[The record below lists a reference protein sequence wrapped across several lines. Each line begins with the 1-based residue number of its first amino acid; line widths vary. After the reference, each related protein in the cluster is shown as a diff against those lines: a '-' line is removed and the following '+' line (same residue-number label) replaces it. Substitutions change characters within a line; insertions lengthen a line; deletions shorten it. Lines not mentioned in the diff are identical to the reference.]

1 MYRGGVNLDL
11 NLLRTFLLILDHGSV
26 TAAADELRLTQPT
39 VSHSLRRL
47 RDALG
52 DPLFVRRGTRLV
64 PTARALELEP
74 VVRTSLGA
82 LDGAL
87 DADARFTPATTTRR
101 FRIAQSDVGEQLFLG
116 RIVGALTAQAPSSS
130 LTAMPM
136 EIDEVT
142 DWLRRGEVDAAIATV
157 PLEVSGR
164 SRIVD
169 DDRYV
174 ALVPSDWGS
183 VSGPLTLDDLRS
195 RPQAVITREAGH
207 DLLTRTLHSLGLDTE
222 AMVRVRHFSIMP
234 MLVREAGLIG
244 FVPAYMA
251 VGIPSEHGLRVAE
264 LPPATPRFDVNLYWN
279 EEATGR
285 VGPRRWFVDLVKS
298 ALAESRAPGPF
309 S

>member
-1 MYRGGVNLDL
+1 MHLDL

-26 TAAADELRLTQPT
+26 TAAADELHLTQPT
-39 VSHSLRRL
+39 VSHALRRL

-52 DPLFVRRGTRLV
+52 DPLFVRSGSRLV

-74 VVRTSLGA
+74 AVRMSLGA
-82 LDGAL
+82 LDSAL

-101 FRIAQSDVGEQLFLG
+101 FRIALSDVGEQLFLG
-116 RIVGALTAQAPSSS
+116 RIVGALTAHAPHSS

-157 PLEVSGR
+157 PLAVSGR

-174 ALVPSDWGS
+174 ALMPPNWGA
-183 VSGPLTLDDLRS
+183 VSGALTLEDLQS

-207 DLLTRTLHSLGLDTE
+207 DLLARTLHSLGLDTD
-222 AMVRVRHFSIMP
+222 AMVRVRHFSVMP

-251 VGIPSEHGLRVAE
+251 VGIPPEHGLRIAE
-264 LPPATPRFDVNLYWN
+264 LPDTTPRFDVDLYWN
-279 EEATGR
+279 EEVTGR
-285 VGPRRWFVDLVKS
+285 TGPRRWFVDLVRS
-298 ALAESRAPGPF
+298 ALAGSEVPRPF